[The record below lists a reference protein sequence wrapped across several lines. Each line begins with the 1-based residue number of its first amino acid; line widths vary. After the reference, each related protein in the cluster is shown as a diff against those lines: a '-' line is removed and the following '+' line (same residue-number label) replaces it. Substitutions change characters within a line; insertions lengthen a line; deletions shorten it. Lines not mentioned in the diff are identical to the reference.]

1 MPWLISG
8 GALAQHHP
16 FDYAAFIEQL
26 LATGATVTALPAP
39 VLAELARD
47 EVLRRPACRLRRLG
61 AVWPTAEI
69 ADPPPAFDGAAPLL
83 FDLYPLGDLAGVVLR
98 REVRRVPQPIPLG
111 PIRLEQDGDDAVFV
125 ETAFGEQH
133 DREGYAEL
141 LLRGPVVALADGG
154 PIAPDRDG
162 FVATGLRAAP
172 GSDDRASLQI
182 KSDAELRRHGGI
194 ALAVSELD
202 ELYRSFPGFL
212 DAACFMLPD
221 PIVGDRVFAAVMPR
235 PGEPSSLEDLVR
247 FLAERGVAPYKFPD
261 KLLVVREIPRDA
273 DGRVLRDEI
282 LRQV

>member
-1 MPWLISG
+1 MIVKAMPSFCCAGRWWRWL
-8 GALAQHHP
+8 
-16 FDYAAFIEQL
+16 
-26 LATGATVTALPAP
+26 T
-39 VLAELARD
+39 
-47 EVLRRPACRLRRLG
+47 
-61 AVWPTAEI
+61 
-69 ADPPPAFDGAAPLL
+69 
-83 FDLYPLGDLAGVVLR
+83 
-98 REVRRVPQPIPLG
+98 
-111 PIRLEQDGDDAVFV
+111 
-125 ETAFGEQH
+125 
-133 DREGYAEL
+133 
-141 LLRGPVVALADGG
+141 GG

-162 FVATGLRAAP
+162 FVATGFRAAP

-221 PIVGDRVFAAVMPR
+221 PIVGDRVFAAIMPR
-235 PGEPSSLEDLVR
+235 PAEPSSPEDLVR